1 MKVRFAHLT
10 LAGQGGATISM
21 LRHAATTVRQL
32 LNARGVDAC
41 IVLDGPNV
49 VLWIPIDGAPT
60 DIESQTWLQ
69 GVIFE
74 AKSRRSDLFEA
85 DPRNRDAR
93 VRISMTQ
100 SLPGYGVR
108 LPYAIIPG
116 LDLGLALPITWR
128 ELQTLSW
135 NTFNVKNIKS
145 RIVLGDVFADEI
157 ARIGVQRVECG
168 SGPTSQSGVE
178 IAPMSL
184 VSRPDQDLLLVARE
198 VLADGKARSIGQIME
213 EAAQRDLWPE
223 TTRVEYARHV
233 IRAYIEETTRRNAWP
248 HILLREDDYNLSVDL
263 GGDDLFGLIESEPL
277 ENGSREVVDRLN
289 ASSGSH
295 SDRQFA
301 DAVEACFAQLGFHVV
316 IPGDGDGFEFFA
328 DAQLGALSYRVVVR
342 CVSDGRSL
350 TQLNIAQCVRFRN
363 AYVAE
368 YTLIV
373 SPGFEKVDDSAVADA
388 AFEGIK
394 LWRVQDLTAI
404 MERRPDLQEL
414 SATLNAKDAREPA
427 EALELS
433 ATRRKR
439 RRSAVIATA
448 IVTAGTAAQQRSA
461 EFHSSGQAALLTEAA
476 ALELVKDWLRARGS
490 LAKIEN
496 ADIQDALDFLAD
508 PRVGAAV
515 RIPGQRQA
523 IVILHEPLSRVLRS
537 SHLTYA

>member
-1 MKVRFAHLT
+1 
-10 LAGQGGATISM
+10 M
-21 LRHAATTVRQL
+21 LRHAASTVRQL

-41 IVLDGPNV
+41 IVLDGPNI

-60 DIESQTWLQ
+60 DFKIQTWLQ
-69 GVIFE
+69 GVISE

-85 DPRNRDAR
+85 DPGNRDAR
-93 VRISMTQ
+93 IRISMTQ

-145 RIVLGDVFADEI
+145 RIVLGDVFADQI

-168 SGPTSQSGVE
+168 SGPTSQTRVE

-184 VSRPDQDLLLVARE
+184 ALRPDHDLLLVARE
-198 VLADGKARSIGQIME
+198 VLADGKARSIEQIME
-213 EAAQRDLWPE
+213 EAAQRDLWPQ
-223 TTRVEYARHV
+223 TTRVEYALHV
-233 IRAYIEETTRRNAWP
+233 IRAYIEETMRRNAWP
-248 HILLREDDYNLSVDL
+248 LILEEGSFNFRVDL
-263 GGDDLFGLIESEPL
+263 GDDLFGLIASEPL

-289 ASSGSH
+289 AASGSH

-328 DAQLGALSYRVVVR
+328 DAQLGALGYRVVVR

-373 SPGFEKVDDSAVADA
+373 SPGFEKVDDAAIADA

-427 EALELS
+427 KALELS

-439 RRSAVIATA
+439 RRGAVIAAA

-461 EFHSSGQAALLTEAA
+461 EFHSSGQAALLTEAT

-523 IVILHEPLSRVLRS
+523 IVILHEPLSRVLRT